1 MSCPGVAAGRLEGEL
16 IMDDLERL
24 TSASGTGIRSC
35 WICGIRLPVERM
47 VADGGSAC
55 ADVRWYCRDMRACTE
70 RWTAHPPNLAEVHQS
85 AAGPRGTQLTGLK
98 DRGKAETRG

>member
-1 MSCPGVAAGRLEGEL
+1 MADQERLEPA
-16 IMDDLERL
+16 
-24 TSASGTGIRSC
+24 SAAPAGIRSC

-70 RWTAHPPNLAEVHQS
+70 RWTSHPAG
-85 AAGPRGTQLTGLK
+85 AADVRYGTLGTQLA
-98 DRGKAETRG
+98 R